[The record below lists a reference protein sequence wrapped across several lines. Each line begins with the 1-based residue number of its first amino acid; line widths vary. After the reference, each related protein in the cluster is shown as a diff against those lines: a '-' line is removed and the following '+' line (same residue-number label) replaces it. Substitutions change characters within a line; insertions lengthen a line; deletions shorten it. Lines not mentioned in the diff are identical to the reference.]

1 MTNKQKTVQAVIK
14 KSQEVIRVTQAD
26 LDAYERIRVLGQVNM
41 FDVVQVSRLSGL
53 TKNQCIQ
60 IMKNYETFKE
70 RFAAVPGLKIYRN
83 ADLTLADLKDQQIK
97 MEVQVD
103 LLKAKIL
110 HCQKSLLDMI
120 GELDIAENELDKV
133 NAQIRKGSGDD
144 L

>member
-83 ADLTLADLKDQQIK
+83 ADLTLAELKDQQIK
-97 MEVQVD
+97 LEVDID
-103 LLKAKIL
+103 LTKAKIVHHVAAWKDL
-110 HCQKSLLDMI
+110 AEQQAFLED
-120 GELDIAENELDKV
+120 ELKKINS
-133 NAQIRKGSGDD
+133 QIRKGSGNDF
-144 L
+144 